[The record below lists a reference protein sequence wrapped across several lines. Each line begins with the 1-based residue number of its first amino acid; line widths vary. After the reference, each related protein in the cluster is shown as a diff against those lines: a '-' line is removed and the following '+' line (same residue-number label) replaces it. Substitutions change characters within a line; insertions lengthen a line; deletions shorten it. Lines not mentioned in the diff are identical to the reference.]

1 MVIVLMGA
9 AGAGKTTVGRH
20 LSDVLQW
27 EFVEGDT
34 LHASGNIAK
43 MASGTPLTD
52 QDRQPWL
59 QALRNVIA
67 ASVAANTDLVLAAS
81 LLRRAYR
88 TTVFAGYERQVKL
101 IYLRASAALL
111 RERLTTRSDHFAGA
125 ALLESQLALL
135 DEPTEAL
142 VLDASEAPD
151 RLVQTIRSALKV

>member
-27 EFVEGDT
+27 KFVEGDT
-34 LHASGNIAK
+34 LHTLGNIAK

-52 QDRQPWL
+52 DDRQPWL

-67 ASVAANTDLVLAAS
+67 ASVNANTDLVLAAS
-81 LLRRAYR
+81 LLTRAYR
-88 TTVFAGYERQVKL
+88 TTVLAGYERQVKV

-125 ALLESQLALL
+125 ALLDSQLALL

-142 VLDASEAPD
+142 VLNASEAPD